1 MTDHSIPFAEVLKD
15 AQDKGFAEADPT
27 YDVEGIDTA
36 HKLVILMTIAYGMHI
51 SLDQVTTEGI
61 SMIQPIDIDF
71 AREFG
76 YRIKLL
82 AISRNHGDHV
92 EARVH
97 PTMVPEKHLLAN
109 INGAY
114 NAIHFKG
121 DMVGN
126 VVLYG
131 LGAGMMPTGSAVV
144 ADVVDIA
151 RDIMTD
157 AVQRVPSLSYMPDHF
172 SKRAITP
179 LEELRCPYYFR
190 MTALDKPGVL
200 STIAGILGKHSISIE
215 SVIQKG
221 RGHKEAVPLVI
232 HTHEAGEA
240 AVQQAVAEIDSLD
253 IVTDKTVKI
262 RILADNGE
270 E

>member
-1 MTDHSIPFAEVLKD
+1 
-15 AQDKGFAEADPT
+15 
-27 YDVEGIDTA
+27 
-36 HKLVILMTIAYGMHI
+36 
-51 SLDQVTTEGI
+51 
-61 SMIQPIDIDF
+61 
-71 AREFG
+71 
-76 YRIKLL
+76 
-82 AISRNHGDHV
+82 
-92 EARVH
+92 
-97 PTMVPEKHLLAN
+97 MVPEKHLLAN

-144 ADVVDIA
+144 ADVIDIA

-157 AVQRVPSLSYMPDHF
+157 AVQRVPSLSYRPEHF
-172 SKRAITP
+172 ADRNITR
-179 LEELRCPYYFR
+179 LEDLRCPYYFR

-240 AVQQAVAEIDSLD
+240 DVQKAVAEIDSLD

-262 RILADNGE
+262 RILTADGDE
-270 E
+270 